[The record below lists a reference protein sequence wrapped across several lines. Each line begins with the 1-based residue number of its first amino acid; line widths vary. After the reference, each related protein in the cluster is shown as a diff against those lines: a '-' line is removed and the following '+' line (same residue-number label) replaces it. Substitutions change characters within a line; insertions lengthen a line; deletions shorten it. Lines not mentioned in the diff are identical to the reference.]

1 MTTLAI
7 IGSGI
12 LGRSLIYAL
21 AKEKKHFEKI
31 ILFYSDNITP
41 PCTLSSTAVVSP
53 RGLAQGLSPLGDM
66 LLDGF
71 KTFADHVSLDRPFG
85 VQKILQYTGA
95 TEKIEDFQ
103 KRYSSAKKSRTF
115 LKEEMLMQVDEGYLI
130 DPKTYTDWLLAE
142 AKFMYQDKMEIV
154 QELVTEVQEGEFF
167 HVKTING
174 RSMTF
179 DKVVFAC
186 GTYNRFWQNKIK
198 TSKPVQGS
206 YYEWLEVGWDTP
218 SFSLTLDGDNLIWD
232 NHQKRLLIGS
242 TSLET
247 NHFLP
252 PEKTL
257 KEIYLRLRNLCDLQ
271 LPETSSAL
279 IKVGLREKAQK
290 REPYMVGE
298 NNKFFLGGLYKNGF
312 TLALRIARNFSHQ
325 HL

>member
-21 AKEKKHFEKI
+21 AKEKKPFEKI
-31 ILFYSDNITP
+31 VLFYSDNITP
-41 PCTLSSTAVVSP
+41 PCTLSSTAVVAP
-53 RGLAQGLSPLGDM
+53 RGLSEGLSPLGD
-66 LLDGF
+66 LLIDGF
-71 KTFADHVSLDRPFG
+71 KNFSEHVSIDNPTG
-85 VQKILQYTGA
+85 VEKIIQYTGA
-95 TEKIEDFQ
+95 TKKLDEFK
-103 KRYSSAKKSRTF
+103 KRYPLAENSRKF
-115 LKEEMLMQVDEGYLI
+115 LKDEMLMQVDAGFLI

-142 AKFMYQDKMEIV
+142 AKFMYQDKLVIIP
-154 QELVTEVQEGEFF
+154 ELVTEVQPNEFY

-179 DKVVFAC
+179 DKVVFTC
-186 GTYNRFWQNKIK
+186 GTYNRFWQNK

-206 YYEWLEVGWDTP
+206 YYEWISVQWDTP

-247 NHFLP
+247 VHLLP
-252 PEKTL
+252 PEKSL
-257 KEIYLRLRNLCDLQ
+257 REIYVRLEALCDLK
-271 LPETSSAL
+271 LPAISSAV

-290 REPYMVGE
+290 REPYVAQE

-312 TLALRIARNFSHQ
+312 TLALKIARSFSHQ